1 MLSTYLLNATA
12 SGTTG
17 GQTGGGIGQIVLLV
31 GLLVIMY
38 FVLIR
43 PQQKRQKEEQKLRDS
58 INVGD
63 EVVTIGGICGRV
75 VSVKDDS
82 MVIETGS
89 DKNKMR
95 VMKWSVQQNLSA
107 PPPEKKGLFG
117 GKKKKKEDKED

>member
-117 GKKKKKEDKED
+117 GKKKKENKED

>member
-12 SGTTG
+12 SGTADPTG
-17 GQTGGGIGQIVLLV
+17 GSMAQIVLLV
-31 GLLVIMY
+31 GLLILMY
-38 FVLIR
+38 FILIR

-63 EVVTIGGICGRV
+63 EIVTIGGICGRV

-82 MVIETGS
+82 MIIETGS

-107 PPPEKKGLFG
+107 PPPEKKSLFG
-117 GKKKKKEDKED
+117 GKKKKEDKED